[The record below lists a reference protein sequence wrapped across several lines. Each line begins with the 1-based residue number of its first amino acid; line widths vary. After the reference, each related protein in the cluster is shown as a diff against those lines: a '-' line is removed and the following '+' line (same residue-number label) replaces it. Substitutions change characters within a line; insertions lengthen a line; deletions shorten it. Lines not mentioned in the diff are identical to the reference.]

1 MFFVIFAR
9 CAVKDTM
16 FTNKFLFPVRYTRL
30 KMNRIDRLFSILLT
44 LQHKR
49 RIRAL
54 DLARQ
59 FEVSKR
65 TIYRDM
71 SALNQMG
78 IPIAAL
84 PGEGF
89 ELVEGYYLPPL
100 MFTESEAIALLLGSR
115 LLAQQAAGSLT
126 QSADSALSKLTIALP
141 EQVRARSEALT
152 NIISFI
158 TPDSKFDLDD
168 PKLLLIQRAIQ
179 EKRVLHLQYR
189 GYQKE
194 DVSERKV
201 EPHQLFYADGLW
213 YLEAYCRLRKGMR
226 DFRFSRM
233 EQVTLLDETFH
244 RKHKR
249 KAQIQTTL
257 MIKIRFAAKA
267 VRWVREQQH
276 YGYQHDESESPQGT
290 VMVYHVN
297 QESEIIPW
305 ILGWGTSAEVL
316 SPKELRQSLRETAL
330 NLANLLT

>member
-1 MFFVIFAR
+1 
-9 CAVKDTM
+9 
-16 FTNKFLFPVRYTRL
+16 
-30 KMNRIDRLFSILLT
+30 MNRIDRLFAILLA

-49 RIRAL
+49 RIRAQ

-78 IPIAAL
+78 IPLAAL

-100 MFTESEAIALLLGSR
+100 MFTENEAVALSLGSR
-115 LLAQQAAGSLT
+115 LLTQQSAGSLT
-126 QSADSALSKLTIALP
+126 QSADSALTKIKVALP
-141 EQVRARSEALT
+141 EQVRERSEALSS
-152 NIISFI
+152 IIGFI
-158 TPDSKFDLDD
+158 TPQAKFDLDD
-168 PKLLLIQRAIQ
+168 PLLLLIQRAIQ
-179 EKRVLHLQYR
+179 EKRVLHLRYR

-194 DVSERKV
+194 EITERDV
-201 EPHQLFYADGLW
+201 EPHQLFYADGVW
-213 YLEAYCRLRKGMR
+213 YLEAYCRMRKGMR
-226 DFRFSRM
+226 DFRLSRM
-233 EQVTLLDETFH
+233 ENVTVRREVFH
-244 RKHKR
+244 KKR
-249 KAQIQTTL
+249 TGKPPLQPIIV
-257 MIKIRFAAKA
+257 IKIRFMPGT

-276 YGYQHDESESPQGT
+276 YGYQHDEQESQQGT

-297 QESEIIPW
+297 QEPEIIPW

-316 SPKELRQSLRETAL
+316 SPKELRQTLREIAL